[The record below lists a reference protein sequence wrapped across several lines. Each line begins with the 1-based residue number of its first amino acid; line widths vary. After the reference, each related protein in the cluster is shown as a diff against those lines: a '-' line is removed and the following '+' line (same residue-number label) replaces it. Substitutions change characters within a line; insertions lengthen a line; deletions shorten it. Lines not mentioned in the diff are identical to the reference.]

1 MLFLGT
7 PSWAV
12 PSLEGLLEAG
22 AEVAAVVTNPDRPSG
37 RGMELKPPPVKETAV
52 AAGLEVLQ
60 PAGARSPEFFERI
73 TAIAPD
79 VAVVVAYGSI
89 LPKPVLDAVPHGFV
103 NVHFSLLPEYRG
115 AAPVQR
121 AVMDGKK
128 ETGVSIMVLTEGMD
142 EGPVVA
148 AAATEIG
155 ASETAGQLGER
166 LAGIGATLLAE
177 TLPAYVD
184 GTIDPVPQDDSLA
197 TYAPKIST
205 DEVRIDWSRPAS
217 EIHDLVRGLNPAPG
231 AWSTFRDARVKV
243 HATTPAA
250 GSDLGPGEIDGDAE
264 LLVGTGDGNLR
275 LDEVQPAGKK
285 RMDGS
290 EMKRGMRPEPGERL
304 Q

>member
-7 PSWAV
+7 PAWAV
-12 PSLEGLLEAG
+12 PSLEGLLETG
-22 AEVAAVVTNPDRPSG
+22 VEVAAVVTNPDRPAG

-52 AAGLEVLQ
+52 AAGLDVIQ
-60 PAGARSPEFFERI
+60 PAGARSPEFLDQI
-73 TAIAPD
+73 NALAPD

-89 LPKPVLDAVPHGFV
+89 LPTSVLDAVPHGFV

-148 AAATEIG
+148 TAATTIDP
-155 ASETAGQLGER
+155 SETSGELGER
-166 LAGIGATLLAE
+166 LAGIGATLL
-177 TLPAYVD
+177 TQSLPGYVD
-184 GTIDPVPQDDSLA
+184 GSIEPVPQDDSLA
-197 TYAPKIST
+197 TYAPKITT
-205 DEVRIDWSRPAS
+205 DEARIDWKRPAS
-217 EIHDLVRGLNPAPG
+217 QIHDLVRGLNPAPG
-231 AWSTFRDARVKV
+231 AWSTFRDTRIKV
-243 HATTPAA
+243 HATSASAA
-250 GSDLGPGEIDGDAE
+250 TGLEPGEIGGDAD
-264 LLVGTGDGNLR
+264 LLVGTGDGTIR
-275 LDEVQPAGKK
+275 LEDVQPAGKK

>member
-7 PSWAV
+7 PAWAV

-22 AEVAAVVTNPDRPSG
+22 VEVAAVVTNPDRPSG
-37 RGMELKPPPVKETAV
+37 RGMELNPPPVKETAV

-60 PAGARSPEFFERI
+60 PAGARSPEFLEQI
-73 TAIAPD
+73 NAIAPD

-89 LPKPVLDAVPHGFV
+89 LPKAVLDAVPNGFV

-128 ETGVSIMVLTEGMD
+128 TTGVSIMVLTEGMD

-148 AAATEIG
+148 TVATEIDP
-155 ASETAGQLGER
+155 SETSGALGER
-166 LAGIGATLLAE
+166 LAGIGATLLSE
-177 TLPAYVD
+177 TLTGYVK
-184 GTIDPVPQDDSLA
+184 GAIEPVPQDDSLA
-197 TYAPKIST
+197 TYAPKITS
-205 DEVRIDWSRPAS
+205 DEARIDWARSAP
-217 EIHDLVRGLNPAPG
+217 EINDLVRGLNPAPG
-231 AWSTFRDARVKV
+231 AWSTFRSTRIKV
-243 HATTPAA
+243 HATSPVTDA
-250 GSDLGPGEIDGDAE
+250 DLGPGEIGGGAE
-264 LLVGTGDGNLR
+264 LLVGTGTGSLR
-275 LDEVQPAGKK
+275 LDSVQPAGKK

-290 EMKRGMRPEPGERL
+290 EMKRGLRPEPGERL